1 VPTDRRHDPIRALV
15 RRIRRET
22 RFAVPDVDPNGPG
35 TAADV
40 LVVLRDP
47 GLGALTTEFLSLQ
60 NPDQTT
66 ANQLRLFAAAKLP
79 LEICLWW
86 NAGPWDLGG
95 LDPTSADLSR
105 GAGYLQE
112 LIALMERPP
121 VVVACGNVA
130 HDACER
136 AGIAPIKICHP
147 SSRGLYGGGV
157 NREPA
162 YVAGLAKAARQVV
175 RDGGHR

>member
-1 VPTDRRHDPIRALV
+1 VPTDRGHAAIRALV

-22 RFAVPDVDPNGPG
+22 GCAVPDVDPNGAG

-40 LVVLRDP
+40 LVVLAFP
-47 GLGALTTEFLSLQ
+47 GPGALMTKFLSLQ

-86 NAGPWDLGG
+86 NAVPWDLGG
-95 LDPTSADLSR
+95 LEPTAADLSR

-121 VVVACGNVA
+121 VVVACGNAA
-130 HDACER
+130 HNACHR
-136 AGIAPIKICHP
+136 AGLAAIEICHP

-162 YVAGLAKAARQVV
+162 YIAGLRQGASQVV
-175 RDGGHR
+175 RARGHG